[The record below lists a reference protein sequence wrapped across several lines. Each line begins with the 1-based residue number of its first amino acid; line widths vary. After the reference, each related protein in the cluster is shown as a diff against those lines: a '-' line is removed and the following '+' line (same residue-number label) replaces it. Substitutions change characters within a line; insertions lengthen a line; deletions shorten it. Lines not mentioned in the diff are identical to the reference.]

1 MGLCPDIEGEG
12 KQWKFLGVWMKNRA
26 EWTLSLLACMYQSIT
41 TVGFFDA
48 MSVEQVDFILNQ
60 TEMTTLVV
68 TPDYA
73 KKIITMKSQ
82 GLAQHVQ
89 NLIVVCDTLPHLF
102 ENVKEELEKSAQE
115 HNLNVYDFAQV

>member
-1 MGLCPDIEGEG
+1 MKMGLCPDIEGEG
-12 KQWKFLGVWMKNRA
+12 KNWKFLGVWMKNRA
-26 EWTLSLLACMYQSIT
+26 EWTLSLLGCMYNSIT

-73 KKIITMKSQ
+73 KKIIAMK
-82 GLAQHVQ
+82 
-89 NLIVVCDTLPHLF
+89 
-102 ENVKEELEKSAQE
+102 
-115 HNLNVYDFAQV
+115 

>member
-60 TEMTTLVV
+60 TEMTSLVV
-68 TPDYA
+68 TRDYA
-73 KKIITMKSQ
+73 EKIIAMKKQ
-82 GLAQHVQ
+82 GLAQYIQ
-89 NLIVVCDTLPHLF
+89 NLVLICDTTPEIY
-102 ENVKEELEKSAQE
+102 ENAKQELARSG
-115 HNLNVYDFAQV
+115 